1 MPLVFD
7 SRVCVGGAI
16 EVKMVVEELGS
27 LFVWLNYWVVLS
39 FRNANS
45 RHRLG
50 FAHDVMGCTELPA
63 IAGSGRWYRVV
74 LSSGRP
80 GACGGASPFLPAVW
94 CD

>member
-1 MPLVFD
+1 M
-7 SRVCVGGAI
+7 CVWGGAI

-27 LFVWLNYWVVLS
+27 SFVCLNYWVVLS

-45 RHRLG
+45 RHRLGLPELG

-63 IAGSGRWYRVV
+63 IAGSGPWYRVV

-80 GACGGASPFLPAVW
+80 GACGGASPFPPAVW